1 MKKISWICK
10 FVVVVLCILGIA
22 YAFPM
27 ILEGDWYEVGI
38 RLTIILTAL
47 VPTMVR
53 KILHLKISYTME
65 LVYLLFIIFGH
76 FIGSILGI
84 YNEISHYDKIMHT
97 LSGVLT
103 SFIAL
108 IILNNINQYKFKNV
122 IFNIVFMIVF
132 SLAVAGIWEI
142 FEFTNDILFQAD
154 AQKVAISGVNDTMLD
169 MIVALFGSILV
180 CIEYGIEVCTHKKGL
195 VNHSIIKIG

>member
-10 FVVVVLCILGIA
+10 FIVVVLCILGIA

-84 YNEISHYDKIMHT
+84 YNEIPHYDKIMHT

-103 SFIAL
+103 SFVAL
-108 IILNNINQYKFKNV
+108 IVLNNINQYKFKNV

-142 FEFTNDILFQAD
+142 FEFTSDILFQAD
-154 AQKVAISGVNDTMLD
+154 AQRVAISGVNDTMLD

-195 VNHSIIKIG
+195 VYALVHY

>member
-53 KILHLKISYTME
+53 KILHLKIFYRIDFRN
-65 LVYLLFIIFGH
+65 L
-76 FIGSILGI
+76 
-84 YNEISHYDKIMHT
+84 
-97 LSGVLT
+97 
-103 SFIAL
+103 
-108 IILNNINQYKFKNV
+108 
-122 IFNIVFMIVF
+122 
-132 SLAVAGIWEI
+132 
-142 FEFTNDILFQAD
+142 
-154 AQKVAISGVNDTMLD
+154 
-169 MIVALFGSILV
+169 
-180 CIEYGIEVCTHKKGL
+180 
-195 VNHSIIKIG
+195 

>member
-195 VNHSIIKIG
+195 VYALVHY